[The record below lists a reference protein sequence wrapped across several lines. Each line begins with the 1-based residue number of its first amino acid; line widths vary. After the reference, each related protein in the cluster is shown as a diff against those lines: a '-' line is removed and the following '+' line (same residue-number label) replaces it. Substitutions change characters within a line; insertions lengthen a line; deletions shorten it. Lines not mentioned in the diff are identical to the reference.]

1 MQTQATNASV
11 CPECGT
17 RLAGAF
23 SRGLGRCMICLLH
36 VGFDD
41 AEEPDETLLAP
52 VTDRLGNYRIQHR
65 DDGTAWEL
73 GRGAMGV
80 TYRAIDTS
88 LQRPVALKLIDSE
101 WAKRGAEA
109 RERFMREARTAA
121 SLRHPNIATVY
132 HFGIREE
139 NGQCFCAMELVEG
152 ETLEMRVRRSGPL
165 DALTTIDIA
174 LQVSSA
180 LAAAEKQGLV
190 HRDLKPANL
199 MLVSPDGETAKDDS
213 STFGEGAKRSTRGR
227 VRSPER
233 DEKLIVKVIDF
244 GVAKALVEKPDAMG
258 LTHGGFVGTPA
269 FASPEQFTDAPIDV
283 RSDIYSLGVTLW
295 YLLTGNRP
303 FQGATIEQI
312 RASQCSRTLP
322 IEQLKAARVPSKLV
336 SLLVSML
343 ALAPAARPGIRELKK
358 QLQECSF
365 QILDRWKIVRRFALV
380 AALVTLTIVAAVLLF
395 PQKRNQPLSGAA
407 NTSSVPP
414 KSIAVLP
421 FRNLSED
428 KENAFFADGVQ
439 DDLVTSLA
447 RIKDLKVVSRG
458 SVASYR
464 DLSGRRLRAVAQDL
478 GVGAVLEGSVRRT
491 ANRVLVN
498 VQLTDATTER
508 QIWSDRYDRTL
519 KDSIALQ
526 GELAAEIATALAAK
540 LSPEEK
546 AQVEAKLT
554 NNPDAYVVY
563 LRGREFQMRPER
575 SRDNFVAAEQCY
587 RHAVAL
593 DPRFALAHARLA
605 EILEDLY
612 DAFDHQ
618 PALLAEARSHA
629 EEALRL
635 DPHCGQA
642 HLMMA
647 EILSWSVKSIE
658 RDKAIK
664 EEVDSALRL
673 LPNDGYLVMKAALF
687 QTENMGWLEEA
698 EATFQRAIEINPRE
712 PKVFYNYATLLTKK
726 GDVAKARWASDRSLE
741 LAPESVFFRLFRAE
755 EEFLWTGEV
764 ARTRKFL
771 AQIPA
776 GKDPDGRVTAAHC
789 TVALYERNFSE
800 ALRLLAGCPF
810 ERLPWFDGGFG
821 SMVPKG
827 FLEGWIHFYAGNKER
842 AYTAID
848 SVRWILEVEARENP
862 GDQGAH
868 FAVAMAYA
876 AMGWKDAALAEIA
889 RAKEKPDGFMM
900 AALFAHAGDHD
911 AALRLL
917 EQVPAERE
925 NNYHD
930 LRLNPQWDPL
940 RSDARFEKMLASS
953 VPKTA
958 PMPSKSIAV
967 LPFHNL
973 SEDKE
978 NAFFADGVQDDLVT
992 SLARIKDL
1000 KIVSRGSV
1008 ASYRDLSGRRLR
1020 AIAQELGVGAVLEGS
1035 VRRTA
1040 NRVLVNVQ
1048 LTDATTERQIW
1059 SDRYDRTLK
1068 DSIAL
1073 QGELAAEIA
1082 TALAAKLSPEE
1093 KAQVEA
1099 KLTNNPDAYV
1109 VYLRGREFQMR
1120 PEVSRD
1126 NFVAAEQCYRHAVA
1140 LDPRFALAHA
1150 RLAEMLEGRHGNF
1163 DNQPSLLAE
1172 ARSHAEEALRL
1183 DPHCGQAHMVMA
1195 YILSRSVKSIER
1207 DKAIKQEVD
1216 SALRLVPNDGY
1227 MVMIAALLQTDM
1239 DWLAEAEATFQR
1251 AIEINPRE
1259 PKVFYNYAFLL
1270 TKKGDVSKARWASD
1284 RSLELAP
1291 ESVFFRLF
1299 RAIQEF
1305 RWTGEVAR
1313 TKKFLAEIPAGK
1325 DPDGR
1330 VTAAHCTAALYERN
1344 FAEALR
1350 LLAACPSERL
1360 PCLAGGFGGMVPKGF
1375 VEGLIHFYAGN
1386 KERAYTALDSVR
1398 WILEMEAKENPG
1410 DQAAHLNVAEAYAVM
1425 GWKNAA
1431 LAEAARAKDKP
1442 DEWTMADLLV
1452 HAGERDA
1459 ALRSLEQLP
1468 AREREYWY
1476 YELRL
1481 HPQWDPLRSD
1491 ARFEKMLAS
1500 SAPKSAR

>member
-1 MQTQATNASV
+1 
-11 CPECGT
+11 
-17 RLAGAF
+17 
-23 SRGLGRCMICLLH
+23 MICLLR

-41 AEEPDETLLAP
+41 AEEPDETLFAP
-52 VTDRLGNYRIQHR
+52 VTDRLANYRIERR
-65 DDGTAWEL
+65 DNGSLWEL

-80 TYRAIDTS
+80 TYRAVDTS
-88 LQRPVALKLIDSE
+88 LKRPVALKLIDSE

-121 SLRHPNIATVY
+121 SLRHPNVATVY

-152 ETLEMRVRRSGPL
+152 ETLEMRVRRTGPL

-174 LQVSSA
+174 LQVTSA

-199 MLVSPDGETAKDDS
+199 MFVAAAPNANDS
-213 STFGEGAKRSTRGR
+213 SPGK
-227 VRSPER
+227 V
-233 DEKLIVKVIDF
+233 EKAETVVKVIDF

-269 FASPEQFTDAPIDV
+269 FASPEQFTDAPVGV
-283 RSDIYSLGVTLW
+283 RSDIYSLGATLW
-295 YLLTGNRP
+295 YLLTGHRP
-303 FQGATIEQI
+303 FEGATIEQI
-312 RASQCSRTLP
+312 GASQHSQALP
-322 IEQLKAARVPSKLV
+322 IEQLKAARVPSRLI

-343 ALAPAARPGIRELKK
+343 ATEPVARPDVRALTS
-358 QLQECSF
+358 QLQDCRA
-365 QILDRWKIVRRFALV
+365 QILDRWKIVKRFALA
-380 AALVTLTIVAAVLLF
+380 AALVALVIVAAVLLF
-395 PQKRNQPLSGAA
+395 PQKRNQPFSGAA
-407 NTSSVPP
+407 NTSGIPP

-428 KENAFFADGVQ
+428 KENAFFADG
-439 DDLVTSLA
+439 
-447 RIKDLKVVSRG
+447 I
-458 SVASYR
+458 
-464 DLSGRRLRAVAQDL
+464 
-478 GVGAVLEGSVRRT
+478 
-491 ANRVLVN
+491 
-498 VQLTDATTER
+498 
-508 QIWSDRYDRTL
+508 
-519 KDSIALQ
+519 
-526 GELAAEIATALAAK
+526 
-540 LSPEEK
+540 
-546 AQVEAKLT
+546 
-554 NNPDAYVVY
+554 
-563 LRGREFQMRPER
+563 
-575 SRDNFVAAEQCY
+575 
-587 RHAVAL
+587 
-593 DPRFALAHARLA
+593 
-605 EILEDLY
+605 
-612 DAFDHQ
+612 
-618 PALLAEARSHA
+618 
-629 EEALRL
+629 
-635 DPHCGQA
+635 
-642 HLMMA
+642 
-647 EILSWSVKSIE
+647 
-658 RDKAIK
+658 
-664 EEVDSALRL
+664 
-673 LPNDGYLVMKAALF
+673 
-687 QTENMGWLEEA
+687 
-698 EATFQRAIEINPRE
+698 
-712 PKVFYNYATLLTKK
+712 
-726 GDVAKARWASDRSLE
+726 
-741 LAPESVFFRLFRAE
+741 
-755 EEFLWTGEV
+755 
-764 ARTRKFL
+764 
-771 AQIPA
+771 
-776 GKDPDGRVTAAHC
+776 
-789 TVALYERNFSE
+789 
-800 ALRLLAGCPF
+800 
-810 ERLPWFDGGFG
+810 
-821 SMVPKG
+821 
-827 FLEGWIHFYAGNKER
+827 
-842 AYTAID
+842 
-848 SVRWILEVEARENP
+848 
-862 GDQGAH
+862 
-868 FAVAMAYA
+868 
-876 AMGWKDAALAEIA
+876 
-889 RAKEKPDGFMM
+889 
-900 AALFAHAGDHD
+900 
-911 AALRLL
+911 
-917 EQVPAERE
+917 
-925 NNYHD
+925 
-930 LRLNPQWDPL
+930 
-940 RSDARFEKMLASS
+940 
-953 VPKTA
+953 
-958 PMPSKSIAV
+958 
-967 LPFHNL
+967 
-973 SEDKE
+973 
-978 NAFFADGVQDDLVT
+978 QDDLVT

-1140 LDPRFALAHA
+1140 LDARFALAHA

-1172 ARSHAEEALRL
+1172 VRSHAEEALRL

-1195 YILSRSVKSIER
+1195 YILWRSVKSIER
-1207 DKAIKQEVD
+1207 DKAIKEEVD
-1216 SALRLVPNDGY
+1216 SALRLLPNDGY
-1227 MVMIAALLQTDM
+1227 LVMLAALFQTDM

-1344 FAEALR
+1344 FPEALR

-1360 PCLAGGFGGMVPKGF
+1360 PCLAGGFGGMVPKGL

-1491 ARFEKMLAS
+1491 ARFEKLLAQNAS
-1500 SAPKSAR
+1500 TGD